1 MEQCRIHRTLLAL
14 PDYVFPAVM
23 LVLGRPTQQ
32 QKARPKPGRCG
43 LKHIVHENGY
53 RRMDTGELRQM
64 LAWKAE
70 ERPYADWLRAF
81 CDRKYDSGFS
91 REMTRSV
98 EEYLSSFRGGRIV
111 LPLSGAARL
120 LRPSPGAEGS
130 TPIPPLGRPAPAD
143 QDGGESA
150 AGLWFPGKKRG
161 KSSSAAAWTAAS

>member
-70 ERPYADWLRAF
+70 ERPYADWLRGHRNAP
-81 CDRKYDSGFS
+81 FS
-91 REMTRSV
+91 VHSVTGSMT
-98 EEYLSSFRGGRIV
+98 
-111 LPLSGAARL
+111 
-120 LRPSPGAEGS
+120 
-130 TPIPPLGRPAPAD
+130 PA
-143 QDGGESA
+143 
-150 AGLWFPGKKRG
+150 FPGR
-161 KSSSAAAWTAAS
+161 